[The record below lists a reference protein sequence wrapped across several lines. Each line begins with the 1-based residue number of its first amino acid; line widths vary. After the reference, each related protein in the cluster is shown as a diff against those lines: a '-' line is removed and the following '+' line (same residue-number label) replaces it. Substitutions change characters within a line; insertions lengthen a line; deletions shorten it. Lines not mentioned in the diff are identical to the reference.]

1 MFTAISMAV
10 RPDLLRTSFMMSSA
24 IAMASIWIL
33 PKWHIKVR
41 LRAGAEPE
49 ALDAECEQL
58 VALVRL
64 SP

>member
-10 RPDLLRTSFMMSSA
+10 RPDLLLTSFMMSSA

-41 LRAGAEPE
+41 
-49 ALDAECEQL
+49 
-58 VALVRL
+58 
-64 SP
+64 